1 MKAFRRILS
10 AAAVCSLLASCQE
23 RLPEPITLDGQ
34 DSAPLELE
42 VIANPA
48 SETRGP
54 IYDTTLPEG
63 ARIGVAIVEKGLD
76 TYNGKSIMNIPYE
89 AKTKDGSQVWEAVN
103 EQILLTNTSGDAY
116 AYYPYSEEITSL

>member
-1 MKAFRRILS
+1 MKRHRLICC
-10 AAAVCSLLASCQE
+10 AASVCALLAACQE
-23 RLPEPITLDGQ
+23 RLPEPITLDDQ

-103 EQILLTNTSGDAY
+103 EQIH
-116 AYYPYSEEITSL
+116 